1 MASVAPAAGC
11 CRNRQARSL
20 THANC
25 PPFSLAPRSHPALT
39 SPRERQILPPI
50 AMNDLPLPQ
59 NDTNNALDVSRRDFV
74 KTSSFA
80 AAMSMLGGVP
90 LFAQDAK
97 PAAPAVAPYDGPT
110 VKCAVIGLG
119 VWGREIL

>member
-1 MASVAPAAGC
+1 
-11 CRNRQARSL
+11 
-20 THANC
+20 
-25 PPFSLAPRSHPALT
+25 
-39 SPRERQILPPI
+39 
-50 AMNDLPLPQ
+50 MNDLPLPQ

-97 PAAPAVAPYDGPT
+97 PAAPAAGAHRGPVRQPARRLLDGLRELARHSGFPIT
-110 VKCAVIGLG
+110 VTEAQPGG
-119 VWGREIL
+119 VDTAMLKTDRPLPAASLSPPD